1 MEEDECIEMDEI
13 GSNDQEKGLPDEETL
28 EPLME
33 GDNGGKD
40 QESLKEGHQEK
51 NSDAEQGA
59 EDQVVEDP
67 NELVEVELH
76 QAEEVERLSGPVE
89 VNVTEEE

>member
-40 QESLKEGHQEK
+40 QESLKEGHQDKSSE
-51 NSDAEQGA
+51 AEQGA
-59 EDQVVEDP
+59 EGHDDP
-67 NELVEVELH
+67 NELVEVEMH
-76 QAEEVERLSGPVE
+76 QSKEVARLSDAVE

>member
-1 MEEDECIEMDEI
+1 MYTI
-13 GSNDQEKGLPDEETL
+13 GPNEQKQCLPNEETL

-40 QESLKEGHQEK
+40 HESLKEEHQEE
-51 NSDAEQGA
+51 NSDADQGA
-59 EDQVVEDP
+59 EGHDDP

-76 QAEEVERLSGPVE
+76 QAEEVEHLSGPVE

>member
-40 QESLKEGHQEK
+40 HESLKEEHQEQ
-51 NSDAEQGA
+51 NSDADQGA
-59 EDQVVEDP
+59 EGHDDP